1 MRTDFNFLRQLLQYE
16 LHAAQRHRRFVS
28 LVMMTSENALSGVR
42 DYVGAHVRDSDVI
55 ANFDHSVA
63 VLMEETDS
71 EGALKAVDRYKRL
84 FDSQVDLRFSVGWLS
99 GDSAAPANRFSS
111 SRTRFSISFVSGS
124 ALNSSCFNRAE
135 TSSSGSLSISAASVS
150 KSAINLS
157 AGSSFAAAKTN
168 FLLARCSCPN

>member
-71 EGALKAVDRYKRL
+71 EGALKAVERYKCL
-84 FDSQVDLRFSVGWLS
+84 FDSQVDLRFSVVTYPEDGGKPDHLLKTAYQRLDKARKADS
-99 GDSAAPANRFSS
+99 GTVVNYD
-111 SRTRFSISFVSGS
+111 
-124 ALNSSCFNRAE
+124 
-135 TSSSGSLSISAASVS
+135 
-150 KSAINLS
+150 
-157 AGSSFAAAKTN
+157 
-168 FLLARCSCPN
+168 